1 MSARRGNPLSMGVGV
16 GAALGALLLSA
27 CAALPPHPTVAPTPL
42 SSGQLGLSG
51 PSFAPA
57 PDAWWQALGDPQ
69 LDRLVE
75 TALRDNPRLA
85 EANARWQTAAA
96 EAAAAAAGQQP
107 AARFKGSEERLKI
120 PSGFGPNLL
129 GGQTVWYGSLGAALS
144 WDPDLWGQHAAQSA
158 AARRLSSA
166 ADMDRAEARLLLSG
180 AVVQAYLQ
188 LDRADALEDI
198 AADTEA
204 QRARIVDITR
214 RRVAAGLDTRVEL
227 REAEGAVPQTHLAL
241 LQAQAQESLA
251 RHVLAALVG
260 RGADLYASI
269 QRPHLNVQ
277 ALQTLPASL
286 PINLLARRPDVIAAR
301 ERIAAADAQRSAA
314 RAAFYPSINLSA
326 LVGFASVSLS
336 NLISAESLG
345 YGAGPALSLPI
356 FDGGRLRAQYRGAQA
371 ELGQAVASYDDVV
384 LGAVHQAADQ
394 LTLIDSLAAQQQQ
407 QIQWLDAAQEAYR
420 LDEERYRAGL
430 ASYLSVLDAESDV
443 FNARRTA
450 VELHNQRASA
460 RITLLI
466 ALGGSFSAPDAP
478 AAPAASTAPA
488 APGAKAVRAASA
500 DVSHNSF
507 NIEN

>member
-1 MSARRGNPLSMGVGV
+1 
-16 GAALGALLLSA
+16 
-27 CAALPPHPTVAPTPL
+27 APE
-42 SSGQLGLSG
+42 
-51 PSFAPA
+51 
-57 PDAWWQALGDPQ
+57 AWWQALGDAQ
-69 LDRLVE
+69 LDRLLDE
-75 TALRDNPRLA
+75 ALRDNPRLA
-85 EANARWQTAAA
+85 EANARWQAAVA

-107 AARFKGSEERLKI
+107 AARFKGSEERLKV
-120 PSGFGPNLL
+120 PSGFGPYLL
-129 GGQTVWYGSLGAALS
+129 GGHSVWYGSLGAALS
-144 WDPDLWGQHAAQSA
+144 WDPDLWGQHGDQSA
-158 AARRLSSA
+158 AARRLSGA
-166 ADMDRAEARLLLSG
+166 ADMDRVEARLLLSG

-204 QRARIVDITR
+204 QRARIVEITR
-214 RRVAAGLDTRVEL
+214 RRLAAGLDTRVEL
-227 REAEGAVPQTHLAL
+227 REAEGAVPQTRLAL
-241 LQAQAQESLA
+241 LQAQAQQSLA
-251 RHVLAALVG
+251 RHELAALVG

-269 QRPHLNVQ
+269 QRPHLNMQ
-277 ALQTLPASL
+277 ALQALPASL

-371 ELGQAVASYDDVV
+371 ELGEAVASYDDIV

-407 QIQWLDAAQEAYR
+407 QTQWLDAAQEAYR
-420 LDEERYRAGL
+420 LDEQRYRAGL
-430 ASYLSVLDAESDV
+430 ASYLSVLDAETDV
-443 FNARRTA
+443 FNARRSA
-450 VELHNQRASA
+450 VELQNQRASA

-466 ALGGSFSAPDAP
+466 ALGGSFSAPDASGTP
-478 AAPAASTAPA
+478 ATSGTNAA
-488 APGAKAVRAASA
+488 RAARA
-500 DVSHNSF
+500 DVSHNTF